1 MELIEKIIKEVEQ
14 LRDTRGIP
22 FNEVVCYSNV
32 LRIIK
37 KELENNSSELNN
49 YFGVENLQR
58 LYNERINIK

>member
-37 KELENNSSELNN
+37 RELENNSSELNN